1 MIRYVDTSILVAA
14 LTNEG
19 RTAAAQVWLA
29 KQRADT
35 LAISAW
41 VVTEFSSALSIKLRS
56 RQIELAH
63 RASALAALA
72 RLVAD
77 SFTVLPVL
85 GGHFR
90 TASKFAD
97 QHTLGLRAGDALH
110 LAIAGDQGATLCSL
124 DKRLVD
130 AGSKIGVKTLLL

>member
-1 MIRYVDTSILVAA
+1 LIRYVDTSLLVAA
-14 LTNEG
+14 LTNEH

-35 LAISAW
+35 LAISDW

-56 RQIELAH
+56 RQIGLAH
-63 RASALAALA
+63 RASALAAFA

-130 AGSKIGVKTLLL
+130 AGSAIGVKTLLL

>member
-1 MIRYVDTSILVAA
+1 M
-14 LTNEG
+14 
-19 RTAAAQVWLA
+19 
-29 KQRADT
+29 
-35 LAISAW
+35 
-41 VVTEFSSALSIKLRS
+41 KLRS

-63 RASALAALA
+63 RASALAAFA

-85 GGHFR
+85 GAHFR

-124 DKRLVD
+124 DKRLAD
-130 AGSKIGVKTLLL
+130 AGSAIGVKTLLL

>member
-1 MIRYVDTSILVAA
+1 MIRYVDTSLLIAA
-14 LTNEG
+14 LTNED
-19 RTAAAQVWLA
+19 RTAAAQVWLT
-29 KQRADT
+29 KQRAGT
-35 LAISAW
+35 LAISGW

-63 RASALAALA
+63 RASALAAFA

-85 GGHFR
+85 GAHFR

-124 DKRLVD
+124 DKRLAD
-130 AGSKIGVKTLLL
+130 AGSAIGVKTLLL